1 MVHTY
6 ENLNFLLE
14 IVPDRIKVRKAK
26 ERKLALEAAMSGG
39 GGGGAAAAPAS
50 TGEDAPTAAANGAEP
65 DGVLE
70 MATDA

>member
-1 MVHTY
+1 VVHTY

-26 ERKLALEAAMSGG
+26 ERKLALEAAAAGG
-39 GGGGAAAAPAS
+39 SGGAATAPAS
-50 TGEDAPTAAANGAEP
+50 TGGDVANAAANGAEP

>member
-26 ERKLALEAAMSGG
+26 ERKLALEAAAAGG
-39 GGGGAAAAPAS
+39 SGGAAAAPAS
-50 TGEDAPTAAANGAEP
+50 TGGDAANAAANGAEP